1 MKKTVLLIFIAILS
15 LKATDKICETKL
27 DMIEGCLL
35 KEYENERLK
44 ADIPYKNNK
53 INGVVREYFLSNG
66 RLNIEK
72 HVTDDVLN
80 GELKVW
86 YENGQLMEAINYNN
100 GKVFDGHYKIFYD
113 NGKLKG
119 ETWFK
124 DSHKTKEK
132 YYKKDGKLSVTMNYK
147 DGKFIGGLCERDKI
161 KIPANTNDFVE
172 YSLEQL
178 STMCENDFLF

>member
-1 MKKTVLLIFIAILS
+1 MKKTVLLISITILS
-15 LKATDKICETKL
+15 LMATDKICETKL

-53 INGVVREYFLSNG
+53 INGVVREYFLSSG

-86 YENGQLMEAINYNN
+86 YENGQLMEAINY
-100 GKVFDGHYKIFYD
+100 
-113 NGKLKG
+113 
-119 ETWFK
+119 
-124 DSHKTKEK
+124 KTEEK

-147 DGKFIGGLCERDKI
+147 DGKFLGGLCERDNI